1 MTTDAHRLTVVTGA
15 ENDPAR
21 QLRKRVFS
29 VLAHG
34 LLIGASIIMLYPL
47 LWLLAASFKPENQI
61 FSSGIWPTLEWD
73 IDAYF
78 RGWNGLRTSF
88 SVFYINS
95 FLIAGLSVVGNL
107 VACSMAAY
115 AFARLRFKGRNFWF
129 AMMLGTLMLPGQV
142 TLIPQYVLFRDLGWL
157 NTILPLVVPKFL
169 AVDAFFIFLMVQF
182 FRGIPRE
189 LDEAA
194 MMDGCSPWRIFYK
207 IMLPLSLP
215 VLVTVAIFT
224 FIWTWDDF
232 FAPLIYLNR
241 MQDYTVMLGL
251 RTFVD
256 STGESDYGGLFAMSV
271 LSIVPIFLF
280 FLFFQRLLIDGI
292 ATTGMK
298 R

>member
-1 MTTDAHRLTVVTGA
+1 MTIDAQRLTVVTGRDSDA
-15 ENDPAR
+15 QR
-21 QLRKRVFS
+21 LRKRLMS
-29 VLAHG
+29 IGAHV
-34 LLIGASIIMLYPL
+34 LLIAASIIMLYPL
-47 LWLLAASFKPENQI
+47 LWLLSASLKPQDQI
-61 FSSGIWPTLEWD
+61 FTSGIWPTLDWR
-73 IDAYF
+73 IDSYF

-88 SVFYINS
+88 SVFFMNS
-95 FLIAGLSVVGNL
+95 FVIAALSVVGNL

-129 AMMLGTLMLPGQV
+129 AMMLMTLMLPGQV
-142 TLIPQYVLFRDLGWL
+142 TLIPQYVLFRDLGWI

-232 FAPLIYLNR
+232 FGPLIYLSE
-241 MQDYTVMLGL
+241 MKTYTVMLGL
-251 RTFVD
+251 RTFTD

-271 LSIVPIFLF
+271 LSLVPIFLF
-280 FLFFQRLLIDGI
+280 FLFFQRLLIEGI

>member
-1 MTTDAHRLTVVTGA
+1 MTTDAHTLTVVTGA
-15 ENDPAR
+15 ENDPRAR
-21 QLRKRVFS
+21 LRKRVLS
-29 VLAHG
+29 VLAHAA
-34 LLIGASIIMLYPL
+34 LISASILMLYPL
-47 LWLLAASFKPENQI
+47 LWLLAASFKPDNQI
-61 FSSGIWPTLEWD
+61 FNTGIWPNADWD

-78 RGWNGLRTSF
+78 RGWNAMRVSF
-88 SVFYINS
+88 SVFFMNS
-95 FLIAGLSVVGNL
+95 FVIAILSIIGNL

-115 AFARLRFKGRNFWF
+115 AFARLEFKFKNFWF
-129 AMMLGTLMLPGQV
+129 AMMMMTLMLPGQV
-142 TLIPQYVLFRDLGWL
+142 TIIPQYVLFRDLGWI

-194 MMDGCSPWRIFYK
+194 MMDGAGPLRIFWK
-207 IMLPLSLP
+207 IMLPLSVP
-215 VLVTVAIFT
+215 VLVTAAIFT

-232 FAPLIYLNR
+232 FGPLIFLNR
-241 MQDYTVMLGL
+241 MQDYTVTLGL

-256 STGESDYGGLFAMSV
+256 STGESDFGGLFAMSV

-280 FLFFQRLLIDGI
+280 FLIFQRFLIEGI